1 MTNKLGLGD
10 LDVGGKRVL
19 VRVDFNVPMDGKRIA
34 DNTRIRAALPTI
46 LELIRGGAKIILVTH
61 LGRPKGFAPDFSTE
75 PLAVALSKLL
85 GQRVK
90 HAVDCIGVEIEG
102 IVSEL
107 RAGDVLLLE
116 NVRFYE
122 EETRND
128 SEFAQKLASLAD
140 LYLND
145 AFGAAHRAH
154 ASTEGVTQYFDQ
166 CAAGLLMEKEIEYL
180 GKVLHNPERP
190 FVAILGGAKI
200 SDKIGVIENLLD
212 KVDQLIIGG
221 GMAYTFLK
229 AKELSVGDSL
239 VELDKIDLANTL
251 LQKASDRHLTI
262 HLPYDHVIGRE
273 FAPNTEFQVV
283 SSEGI
288 PDGWSGFDIG
298 IETVLQN
305 LVRLVDTAKTIFWNG
320 PLGVYEFERFAKGT
334 LEVARRVAD
343 SAAVSIVGGGD
354 CVAAVHQAGVADRIT
369 HISTGGGASLEFLE
383 GKQLPGIEALTDK
396 VEK

>member
-1 MTNKLGLGD
+1 MTNKLGLRD
-10 LDVGGKRVL
+10 LDVNGKRVL

-46 LELIRGGAKIILVTH
+46 LELIRGGAKIILITH
-61 LGRPKGFAPDFSTE
+61 LGRPKGFDPHFSTE

-90 HAVDCIGVEIEG
+90 HIVDCIGVEVEG
-102 IVSEL
+102 VVSEL

-122 EETRND
+122 AEAKNVP
-128 SEFAQKLASLAD
+128 EFARKLASLAD
-140 LYLND
+140 LYIND

-154 ASTEGVTQYFDQ
+154 ASTEGVTHYFDQ

-180 GKVLHNPERP
+180 GKVLHDPERP

-229 AKELSVGDSL
+229 AKRLSIGDSI
-239 VELDKIDLANTL
+239 VEMDKLDLANEL
-251 LQKASDRHLTI
+251 LRKASDRDLTI
-262 HLPYDHVIGRE
+262 HLPQDHVIGRE
-273 FAPNTEFQVV
+273 FDPNTEFQVV
-283 SSEGI
+283 SNKNI

-298 IETVLQN
+298 SETVAKFGEI
-305 LVRLVDTAKTIFWNG
+305 VDTAKTVIWNG
-320 PLGVYEFERFAKGT
+320 PLGVYEFEQFAKGT
-334 LEVARRVAD
+334 LEIAQRVAE
-343 SAAVSIVGGGD
+343 SAAVSIIGGGD

-383 GKQLPGIEALTDK
+383 GKRLPGIEALTDRS
-396 VEK
+396 EN